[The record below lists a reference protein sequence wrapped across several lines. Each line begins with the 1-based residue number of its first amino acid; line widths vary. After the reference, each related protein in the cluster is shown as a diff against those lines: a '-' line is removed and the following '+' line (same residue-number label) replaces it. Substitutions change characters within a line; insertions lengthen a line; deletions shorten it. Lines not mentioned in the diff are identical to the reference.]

1 MENAFKTGKENIL
14 YDVFFASDSQ
24 TISSWE
30 KLMMRMASSVSW
42 KLSLSC
48 CPGMGMLPFDK
59 KR

>member
-1 MENAFKTGKENIL
+1 MENAFKMGRENIL
-14 YDVFFASDSQ
+14 YDVFVGSDSQ
-24 TISSWE
+24 AISSWE
-30 KLMMRMASSVSW
+30 KLMIRMASNVSW